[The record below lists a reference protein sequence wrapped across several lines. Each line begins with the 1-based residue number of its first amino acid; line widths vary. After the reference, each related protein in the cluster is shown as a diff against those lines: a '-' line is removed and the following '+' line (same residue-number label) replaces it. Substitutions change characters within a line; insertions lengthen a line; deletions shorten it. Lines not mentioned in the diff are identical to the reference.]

1 VGRTYGMN
9 VCSEK
14 VGSLLSWNAKPD
26 LGQRFAEHLEQ
37 ILVLGVTATQQLNA
51 YVVFSIW
58 LE

>member
-1 VGRTYGMN
+1 MN

-37 ILVLGVTATQQLNA
+37 ILVPGVTATQQLNA